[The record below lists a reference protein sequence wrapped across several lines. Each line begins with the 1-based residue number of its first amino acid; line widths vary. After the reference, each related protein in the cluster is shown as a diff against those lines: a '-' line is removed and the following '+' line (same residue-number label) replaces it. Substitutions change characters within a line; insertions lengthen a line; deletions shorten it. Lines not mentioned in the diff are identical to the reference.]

1 VQALK
6 TLESTSRSLASITGA
21 QSDRMMRDDGWQLL
35 MIGRLIERLSFLT
48 DVLLS
53 AAESEVLP
61 QHDETV
67 YRSAAIG
74 LVLTRLFETTPS
86 ELTPLPAHAPRR
98 RLMDLFICH
107 DQSPRSL
114 TWVALALR
122 KRLSKLAQTPMGE
135 PDALAQLLEMPAST
149 VLTALCTDDA
159 RLLAWLTE
167 LRSAVWTLS
176 DQISQQYFVHV
187 HARDT
192 SLGG

>member
-1 VQALK
+1 
-6 TLESTSRSLASITGA
+6 
-21 QSDRMMRDDGWQLL
+21 
-35 MIGRLIERLSFLT
+35 
-48 DVLLS
+48 
-53 AAESEVLP
+53 
-61 QHDETV
+61 
-67 YRSAAIG
+67 
-74 LVLTRLFETTPS
+74 
-86 ELTPLPAHAPRR
+86 
-98 RLMDLFICH
+98 MDLFICH